1 MDASHPEPEHAYQ
14 AIADILGAQ
23 APWKESPSSRLRF
36 YGSAPVFDS
45 PHRLTLSAGAA
56 IGAYA
61 LAVEKWW
68 HLATGQR
75 QNVGIDW
82 MQAASS
88 LNPGHFQT
96 QSGYSLPA
104 LSLLTELKADFYRT
118 ADDRWFFPI
127 GSYPHLRD
135 GVLDLLDCANN
146 PAALAKGIGRWE
158 GDALEAAFE
167 ERRLPGVYART
178 TKEWLAHP
186 QGELLARLP
195 VVEVIKIADGEP
207 EPAQALNRPLD
218 GLRVLDLGHVI
229 AGPVVARSLA
239 EHGAE
244 VLRIAPPAMQDPFR
258 QTVDTNIGKRSA
270 FLDLDREED
279 RLRARELISGADVVV
294 QSWRPGSLA
303 GRGLGPEDAA
313 ALRPGVVYVSV
324 SAFGETGP
332 WQRRGGFE
340 QLGQVVSGIAMA
352 EAAGGRPRVVPTY
365 LLNDYLTGYLGA
377 AGAMLALIRRA
388 TEGGSY
394 HVRVS
399 LTQTSMW
406 VQRLGLEPGFEPRE
420 ERRHFAEGL
429 APLLET
435 RPSAYGPLQQLPPVA
450 QFSRT
455 RAHWSLPP
463 APNGAHP
470 PVWLDNLAREA

>member
-1 MDASHPEPEHAYQ
+1 MDAPHPKPEDAYQ

-23 APWKESPSSRLRF
+23 APWDEPPSQRLRF
-36 YGSAPVFDS
+36 YGRAPAFDS

-82 MQAASS
+82 MQAACS

-96 QSGYSLPA
+96 QSGYGLPA

-146 PAALAKGIGRWE
+146 PTALARGIARWE

-178 TKEWLAHP
+178 TEEWLAHP
-186 QGELLARLP
+186 QGELLAQLP
-195 VVEVIKIADGEP
+195 VVEVIKIADGDP

-244 VLRIAPPAMQDPFR
+244 VLRVAPPAMQDPFR

-270 FLDLDREED
+270 FLDLEREED

-303 GRGLGPEDAA
+303 RRGFGPEDAV

-324 SAFGETGP
+324 TAFGDTGP
-332 WQRRGGFE
+332 WARRGGFE
-340 QLGQVVSGIAMA
+340 QLGQVASGIAMA

-377 AGAMLALIRRA
+377 TGAMLALIRRA

-394 HVRVS
+394 HVKVS

-406 VQRLGLEPGFEPRE
+406 VQRLGLDAGFAPRE
-420 ERRHFAEGL
+420 ARRHFADGL

-455 RAHWSLPP
+455 RAHWNLPP
-463 APNGAHP
+463 APNGAHAP
-470 PVWLDNLAREA
+470 AWLDNLERA